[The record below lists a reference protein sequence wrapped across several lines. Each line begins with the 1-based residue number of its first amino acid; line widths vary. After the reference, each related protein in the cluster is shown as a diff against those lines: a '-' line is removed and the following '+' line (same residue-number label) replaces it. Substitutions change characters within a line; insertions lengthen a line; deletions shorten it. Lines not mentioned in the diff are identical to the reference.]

1 MIYALK
7 QRETILANSEL
18 VEGKLE
24 TISEL
29 GRLCG
34 QFVTFVS
41 CRKNIEFPSIFQA
54 ILATVEPEIW
64 TVFSNIGSLSQEVI
78 KSVS

>member
-1 MIYALK
+1 MVVTPNTQKSWVSMLYALK
-7 QRETILANSEL
+7 QRETVLTSSEL

-34 QFVTFVS
+34 
-41 CRKNIEFPSIFQA
+41 
-54 ILATVEPEIW
+54 
-64 TVFSNIGSLSQEVI
+64 
-78 KSVS
+78 